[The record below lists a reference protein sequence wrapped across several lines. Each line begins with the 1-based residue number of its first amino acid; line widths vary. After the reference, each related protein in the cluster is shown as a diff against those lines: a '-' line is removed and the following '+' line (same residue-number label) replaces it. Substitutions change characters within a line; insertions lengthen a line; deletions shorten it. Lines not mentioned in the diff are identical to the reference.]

1 MDDQTDRA
9 GVVVLPPLL
18 MLAALILALTMH
30 YFLPLPVGMRSLTM
44 ALGIALVAV
53 GIGVGV
59 WGRITLLKAGTTVNP
74 LKPTTAIATGG
85 PFQFTRNPL
94 YVGMISVF
102 IGISLA
108 VGTLWGFVVLVPTFL
123 VLHFGVVLREERYL
137 ERKSGE
143 SYLAYKK
150 SVRRYL

>member
-18 MLAALILALTMH
+18 MLAALILALTLH
-30 YFLPLPVGMRSLTM
+30 YFFPLPAGMRSLTM
-44 ALGIALVAV
+44 ALGIALIAV
-53 GIGVGV
+53 GIGVAA
-59 WGRITLLKAGTTVNP
+59 WGRITLKQAGTTVNP

-94 YVGMISVF
+94 YVGIMAVF

-108 VGTLWGFVVLVPTFL
+108 VGTLWGF
-123 VLHFGVVLREERYL
+123 
-137 ERKSGE
+137 
-143 SYLAYKK
+143 
-150 SVRRYL
+150 

>member
-94 YVGMISVF
+94 YVGIMSVF